1 MLEKVPNPNTTP
13 FMDFSTI
20 TRYSSGTGRCYVYNV
35 VLKKTK
41 QGKPFVTLYLRDI
54 RGNGIPAYVFDLS
67 SPLLAGKDA
76 VQILNKI
83 VQVDWDENYLNGVGL
98 TLILSKVSVVNDA
111 TEADYALFQ
120 GVVEDING
128 KKAEII
134 KYISEVLQI
143 SVTLPLT
150 IETYASAEYASG
162 RQGGLLEHYWKM
174 SKMLRNLEGL
184 QREERRR
191 LAGTF
196 ALYVV
201 AHSSYISAK
210 DKGGDDISLTV
221 ALTKRIT
228 SLSGSLVLGA
238 AALEVVHM
246 FFGYTPKD
254 IYVRTVSAI
263 SDVVSRIDD
272 EFSVYHTIPL
282 EQEGDAG
289 YGKIRRYQIEDT

>member
-1 MLEKVPNPNTTP
+1 MLEKVPEPNTTQ
-13 FMDFSTI
+13 FMDFGSI
-20 TRYSSGTGRCYVYNV
+20 TKYSSGTGRCYVYNV

-54 RGNGIPAYVFDLS
+54 RGNSIPAYVFDLA
-67 SPLLAGKDA
+67 SPLFAGKEA

-83 VQVDWDENYLNGVGL
+83 VQIDWDENYLNGIGL
-98 TLILSKVSVVNDA
+98 TLILTKVSVVNDA
-111 TEADYALFQ
+111 TDADYALFQ
-120 GVVEDING
+120 GVVSDLDR
-128 KKAEII
+128 KKADIT
-134 KYISEVLQI
+134 KYISDILQV
-143 SVTLPLT
+143 SVTLPLS
-150 IETYASAEYASG
+150 IETYASADYANG

-184 QREERRR
+184 QEEERRR

-263 SDVVSRIDD
+263 SDLVSRINN

-289 YGKIRRYQIEDT
+289 YGKIRRYQIDDA